1 MKSKTF
7 DVKAFWK
14 EMKELF
20 PDIDLNS
27 IKEDSG
33 QWAITKP
40 IILKG
45 FHNEGIPDAEVI
57 LLAEA
62 WLERMKENFKQPIKD
77 GFTFFQPRK
86 DDDDGTDDK

>member
-1 MKSKTF
+1 MGDNKT
-7 DVKAFWK
+7 D
-14 EMKELF
+14 
-20 PDIDLNS
+20 NS
-27 IKEDSG
+27 EEIVLRFGLKVDKIIKGKNVRS
-33 QWAITKP
+33 QIC
-40 IILKG
+40 